1 MASAGKALSLSES
14 ITHDQPSGPPSPTT
28 PDGGLLDSINRDND
42 HAIVVDWNG
51 PDDPDNPRKWV
62 VHSSL
67 IIVSL

>member
-1 MASAGKALSLSES
+1 MASAEKALSLSES
-14 ITHDQPSGPPSPTT
+14 ITHDNPSGPPSPTT